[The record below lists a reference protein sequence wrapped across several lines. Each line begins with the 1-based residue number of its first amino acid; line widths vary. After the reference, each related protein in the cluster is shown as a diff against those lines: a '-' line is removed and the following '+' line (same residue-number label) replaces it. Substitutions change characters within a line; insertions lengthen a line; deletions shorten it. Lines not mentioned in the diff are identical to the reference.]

1 MVSGNK
7 PHILCVSWD
16 SSLAQSRERLFQ
28 HYGCEVTSAK
38 GRHEAIERCKTKA
51 DLLVLGHSVPQE
63 EKRKIIHCYRMAN
76 DSPVLSLLRPGEVK
90 LAEAEYG
97 IEYMN
102 PELLMS
108 TVHWIVPISLN

>member
-16 SSLAQSRERLFQ
+16 SNLAQSRERLFR
-28 HYGCEVTSAK
+28 HYGYEVTSAT
-38 GRHEAIERCKTKA
+38 GRYEAIERCKTKA
-51 DLLVLGHSVPQE
+51 DLLVLGHSVPRE
-63 EKRKIIHCYRMAN
+63 EKLKIIACYRAAN

-108 TVHWIVPISLN
+108 TVHWILPISLN